1 MGNPSKTWSRLPTK
15 EAMTPVAVQPSLLLS
30 SQGPETAPQELALVV
45 DGGIVKEEGG
55 EARSLSEEVV
65 SMVGRAWA
73 MFCHC
78 SY

>member
-1 MGNPSKTWSRLPTK
+1 
-15 EAMTPVAVQPSLLLS
+15 MTPVAVQPSLLLS